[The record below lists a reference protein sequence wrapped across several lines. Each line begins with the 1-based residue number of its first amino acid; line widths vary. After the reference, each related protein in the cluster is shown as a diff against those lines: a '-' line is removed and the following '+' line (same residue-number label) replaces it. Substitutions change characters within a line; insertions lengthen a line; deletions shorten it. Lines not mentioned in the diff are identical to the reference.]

1 MAREKNIDRLHLI
14 IYTLIRFDL
23 ITIYEQSKCFVYMFE
38 DCKFQLENKD
48 MNVRLVSSILKDHM
62 RTML

>member
-1 MAREKNIDRLHLI
+1 MAREKNIDRLHLK

-23 ITIYEQSKCFVYMFE
+23 ITIYEQSKWVVSMFE

-48 MNVRLVSSILKDHM
+48 MNVRKFYIERSYAELCYK
-62 RTML
+62 

>member
-1 MAREKNIDRLHLI
+1 MAREKNIDRLHLK

-23 ITIYEQSKCFVYMFE
+23 ITIYEQCKWVVSMFE

-48 MNVRLVSSILKDHM
+48 MNVLY
-62 RTML
+62 